1 MIAEQLRVTV
11 QEAMWKRGVPQ
22 AELARQTGLSEGQI
36 SRFLK
41 GERGLSL
48 ESIDKLMDALG
59 LEIVIRPRRER
70 KDG

>member
-1 MIAEQLRVTV
+1 MIGEQLKQAI
-11 QEAMWKRGVPQ
+11 QEGPLSQ
-22 AELARQTGLSEGQI
+22 AALARGTGLSEGQI

-48 ESIDKLMDALG
+48 ESIDKLLDVLE
-59 LEIVIRPRRER
+59 LEIVIRPRCKAR

>member
-1 MIAEQLRVTV
+1 MIGEQLKQAI
-11 QEAMWKRGVPQ
+11 QEGRLSQ
-22 AELARQTGLSEGQI
+22 AALARGTGLSEGQI

-48 ESIDKLMDALG
+48 ESIDKLLDVLE
-59 LEIVIRPRRER
+59 LEIVIRPRRKAR

>member
-1 MIAEQLRVTV
+1 MIGEQLR
-11 QEAMWKRGVPQ
+11 QSIQGGRLSQ
-22 AELARQTGLSEGQI
+22 AELARGTGLSEGQI

-48 ESIDKLMDALG
+48 ESIDKLLEVLE
-59 LEIVIRPRRER
+59 LEIVIRPRCMAR